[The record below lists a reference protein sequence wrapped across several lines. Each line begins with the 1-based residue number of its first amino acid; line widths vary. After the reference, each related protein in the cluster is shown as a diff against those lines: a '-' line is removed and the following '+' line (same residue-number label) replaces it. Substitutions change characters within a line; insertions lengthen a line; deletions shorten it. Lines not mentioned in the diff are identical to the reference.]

1 MIHNNS
7 TFSLNRDAIRRK
19 IFSPIID
26 SNPMGIIQ
34 ARLAKGEITI
44 EEYEILEQNLKKIS
58 NSYIHG
64 NFLGMYV
71 NSCISF

>member
-1 MIHNNS
+1 VIHNNS
-7 TFSLNRDAIRRK
+7 TFSLNRDTIRRK

-44 EEYEILEQNLKKIS
+44 REYEKLKQKLEKK
-58 NSYIHG
+58 
-64 NFLGMYV
+64 F
-71 NSCISF
+71 

>member
-7 TFSLNRDAIRRK
+7 TFSLNRDTIRRK

-44 EEYEILEQNLKKIS
+44 REYEKLKQKLEKK
-58 NSYIHG
+58 
-64 NFLGMYV
+64 F
-71 NSCISF
+71 